1 VEKLGPTT
9 EDKAVFLLNEVEEK
23 ICRELGVFVFSKNEK
38 KLEDVVSRLL
48 KKHGRTLAVAE
59 SCTGGLVSNLL
70 TNVQGSSE
78 FFLEGIV
85 SYSDQAKKDLLNVS
99 EKLIEKHGSVSAEV
113 AKAMASGV
121 KERAQADIGLS
132 VTGVA
137 GPAGIDREK
146 PVGLVYVAMAIDG
159 EVECKEYRF
168 SGSRTGIKK
177 CAANAALDMLRL
189 GLSNKT
195 TKY

>member
-1 VEKLGPTT
+1 
-9 EDKAVFLLNEVEEK
+9 
-23 ICRELGVFVFSKNEK
+23 LGVFVFSKNEE

-48 KKHGRTLAVAE
+48 KKHGKTLAVAE

-70 TNVQGSSE
+70 TNIQGSSE

-85 SYSDQAKKDLLNVS
+85 SYSNQAKKDLLNVS

-137 GPAGIDREK
+137 GPAGIDEGIDREK
-146 PVGLVYVAMAIDG
+146 PVGLVYVAMVINGDM
-159 EVECKEYRF
+159 VCKEYRF
-168 SGSRTGIKK
+168 SGSRIGIKK

-189 GLSNKT
+189 GLSKKT
-195 TKY
+195 TKS